1 MYAAL
6 RKAGISQLSQVQ
18 CVVLEATG
26 QLSIVREGVQ
36 IDPQLLR
43 GVVGADKVLK
53 TRPGR
58 PR

>member
-1 MYAAL
+1 M
-6 RKAGISQLSQVQ
+6 SQLSQVQ

-26 QLSIVREGVQ
+26 QLSIVREGVE

-53 TRPGR
+53 KRPGR
-58 PR
+58 LR